1 MSNFNTTKVS
11 NFGQTI
17 TGKTPSS
24 TNPEDFGSKYMF
36 VTPTDSFENK
46 LISKTQR
53 YISEVGR
60 KRFTKKMIPPNS
72 VMVTCI
78 GSAMGKVALNKNE
91 CLTNQQ
97 INSIVVNTEKY
108 NPDYL
113 YYTFL
118 NNYKLLRNAAQGST
132 SLPNLNKTDFDNL
145 EILVHENVVN
155 QQEIARIL
163 SVLDSKIELNS
174 KINNELETMAKTLYN
189 YWFVQFDFPDK
200 NGKPYKLSGGEMT
213 WCEELKRETPKGW
226 EIKKIKD
233 LIEED
238 KSGDWGKGEE
248 SGNYNLEV
256 FCIRGADING
266 LNGKEQCNPPKRYIL
281 QKNDHKLLKAN
292 DLIIE
297 ISGGSPTQSTGRIA
311 KISETTEKRFRIPII
326 CSNFC
331 KALTLKDQK
340 LSYNFLYHWNRL
352 YDNDVFFGY
361 EGKTSGIKNLL
372 FDSFAKSN
380 YLVIPSKDIKERFFE
395 TMERIEEKRQKTL
408 EENQKLAELRDWL
421 LPMLMNGQ
429 VTVN

>member
-1 MSNFNTTKVS
+1 MSNLITTTVS

-17 TGKTPSS
+17 TGKTPSHS
-24 TNPEDFGSKYMF
+24 NPEDFGSDYMF
-36 VTPTDSFENK
+36 VTPTDSFESKWIN
-46 LISKTQR
+46 KTQR
-53 YISEVGR
+53 YISEAGR
-60 KRFTKKMIPPNS
+60 KRFCKKMLPPKS

-97 INSIVVNTEKY
+97 INSIVVNTSKHS
-108 NPDYL
+108 PDYL
-113 YYTFL
+113 YYAFL

-132 SLPNLNKTDFDNL
+132 ALPNLNKTDFDNL
-145 EILVHENVVN
+145 EIAVHKNLLN
-155 QQEIARIL
+155 QQKIA
-163 SVLDSKIELNS
+163 SVLSSLDNKIELNN
-174 KINNELETMAKTLYN
+174 KINTELEAMAKTLYD
-189 YWFVQFDFPDK
+189 YWFVQFDFPNK
-200 NGKPYKLSGGEMT
+200 NGKPYKSSGCEMV
-213 WCEELKRETPKGW
+213 WSDELKREIPKGW
-226 EIKKIKD
+226 EVKKIND
-233 LIEED
+233 LIEKD

-248 SGNYNLEV
+248 TGNYNLEV

-292 DLIIE
+292 DLVVE

-311 KISETTEKRFRIPII
+311 KISETTAKRFRIPII

-331 KALTLKDQK
+331 KALTLYDPK
-340 LSYNFLYHWNRL
+340 LSYNFLYNWNRL

-372 FDSFAKSN
+372 FESFAKSN
-380 YLVIPSKDIKERFFE
+380 YLVIPSEDINERFFE
-395 TMERIEEKRQKTL
+395 TMEKIEEKRQKTL
-408 EENQKLAELRDWL
+408 EENKKLAELRDWL